1 MQGDFSSKVSTFAK
15 RVGVLEQDM
24 TQTLQ
29 QDFQIQ
35 TVQTV
40 QSHQKCS
47 SICHRC
53 DQICLVG
60 REIREHCFCCQL
72 SSRSKVTMKPVIANR
87 QRHAASRLALKHSN
101 LSKFFPHRGHH
112 QILVSIMAQEMS
124 LLQLKWSELYQ
135 QCFDRLGRCVSPA
148 LLLALFQW
156 AALASAAS
164 FQQSS
169 QLFLRCEKA
178 RGSAWTSYRTLVG
191 SWTPKALTMRMISQ
205 PEDIQWYILYVQCQ
219 GWTWHVTFVAQN
231 MRTCDVC
238 PTRFNWRSQQAR
250 GNLFTSD

>member
-72 SSRSKVTMKPVIANR
+72 SSRSKVTMKQVIANR

-148 LLLALFQW
+148 LLLALFQ
-156 AALASAAS
+156 
-164 FQQSS
+164 
-169 QLFLRCEKA
+169 
-178 RGSAWTSYRTLVG
+178 
-191 SWTPKALTMRMISQ
+191 
-205 PEDIQWYILYVQCQ
+205 
-219 GWTWHVTFVAQN
+219 
-231 MRTCDVC
+231 
-238 PTRFNWRSQQAR
+238 
-250 GNLFTSD
+250 